1 MILPPDYL
9 KHLESI
15 LKEEVSSYQLSLKDK
30 KALGLRANTL
40 KISPERLSGILEGLE
55 EPVKWCKEG
64 FYYDE
69 EFKPGKSPYYHAG
82 LFYIQEPSA
91 MLPASVIPIEE
102 NDKVLDL
109 CAAPG
114 GKSTYIG
121 SRLKGKGLLV
131 SNDISPSRAKILLKN
146 IELAGIKN
154 ACVLSEA
161 PEKLSLKFPQFFDKI
176 LIDAPCSGEGMFRKD
191 ENAVNSYIE
200 KGPEYYIPIQK
211 NLLLEASKMLRPG
224 GIIAYSTCT
233 FNIMENELII
243 KDFLDNNLSFS
254 IMPIDHEDYGISK
267 GMAILSENAQSLS
280 ACGRIWPQRQ
290 KGEGHFIAL
299 LKHNGEKMP
308 YEAPPFKENKIK
320 NIEYFHDFCRNNLNI
335 KLEGNMVQHESSLMM
350 LPYGITDLKGIRTVR
365 SGFYLGDLKEKRF
378 EPSHALAMALNK
390 NNAKNIVS
398 FTETDEALYR
408 YLKGESLHMDIKD
421 GYVLLCLNEWPIGW
435 GKASNGQI
443 KNKYPKG
450 LMMN

>member
-1 MILPPDYL
+1 MILPMPYL
-9 KHLESI
+9 QHMESV
-15 LKEEVSSYQLSLKDK
+15 LKEELTGYQLSLKDK
-30 KALGLRANTL
+30 KTLGLRANTL
-40 KISPERLSGILEGLE
+40 KVSPDKLSEILKALK
-55 EPVKWCKEG
+55 EPVQWCNEG

-69 EFKPGKSPYYHAG
+69 DFKPGKSPYYHAG

-91 MLPASVIPIEE
+91 MLPASVIPVEKE
-102 NDKVLDL
+102 DKILDL

-121 SRLKGKGLLV
+121 SRLNGTGLLV

-154 ACVLSEA
+154 ACVLSES
-161 PEKLSLKFPQFFDKI
+161 PEKLSLKFQEFFDKI
-176 LIDAPCSGEGMFRKD
+176 LVDAPCSGEGMFRKD

-211 NLLLEASKMLRPG
+211 HLLSEASKMLNPG

-233 FNIMENELII
+233 FNMMENELVI
-243 KDFLDNNLSFS
+243 KDFLDKNLDFS
-254 IMPIDHEDYGISK
+254 IFPIDHDAYGISE
-267 GMAILSENAQSLS
+267 GIDILSDNAQSLS
-280 ACGRIWPQRQ
+280 SCGRIWPQRQ

-299 LKHNGEKMP
+299 LKHNSENRV
-308 YEAPPFKENKIK
+308 AATSSFKENKIK
-320 NIEYFHDFCRNNLNI
+320 NIEYFHEFYENTLNI
-335 KLEGNMVQHESSLMM
+335 KIQGNLIQHEASLMM
-350 LPYGITDLKGIRTVR
+350 LPHGINDLKGIRTVR

-390 NNAKNIVS
+390 NDAKNIVS
-398 FTETDEALYR
+398 FAENDEGLFR
-408 YLKGESLHMDIKD
+408 YLKGESLHMDVED
-421 GYVLLCLNEWPIGW
+421 GYVLICLNEWPIGW
-435 GKASNGQI
+435 GKASKGRL

-450 LMMN
+450 LIMN